1 MQISLR
7 QRTSKAVEDMDR
19 LQMHDKLRRAEGR
32 VAALEKEL
40 LDNTRR
46 WARDKADLQVTFLY
60 STRAIYRD
68 SFMTTLYSFRSS

>member
-1 MQISLR
+1 
-7 QRTSKAVEDMDR
+7 
-19 LQMHDKLRRAEGR
+19 MHDKLRRAEGR
-32 VAALEKEL
+32 VTALEKEL

-68 SFMTTLYSFRSS
+68 SFMTT